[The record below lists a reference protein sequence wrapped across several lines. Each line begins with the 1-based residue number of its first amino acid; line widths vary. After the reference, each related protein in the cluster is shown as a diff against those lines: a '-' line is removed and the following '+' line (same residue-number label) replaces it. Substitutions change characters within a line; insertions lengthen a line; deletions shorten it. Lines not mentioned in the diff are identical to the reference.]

1 MIGRSELYMLW
12 RFNPRCRRIGRWAE
26 NRAWNLQG
34 GIKHCLSNPVQK
46 QEMAS
51 NVLSKS

>member
-1 MIGRSELYMLW
+1 MIDRLELYVLW
-12 RFNPRCRRIGRWAE
+12 RFNLCCRRIGRWAE
-26 NRAWNLQG
+26 NRAWNLQR

-51 NVLSKS
+51 NVLSKN